1 MPIVIESI
9 ACNIFGDFKVGDNT
23 VYNADVLCDLIHKNE
38 NGIFNK
44 IIVLQVASIMEVA
57 FAQIFYRARNFNIE
71 GVPNISEDDM
81 SSIAD
86 KQIDKLAVIIDNLR
100 KYDILD
106 GMGEGIYNELH
117 KLRKYRNK
125 IHIQSK
131 IDIDGLPRDEPDLFN
146 DELRNWS
153 ISLNWNI
160 MNYLARNYS
169 RPQHIHGY
177 VSPINLPRLE

>member
-1 MPIVIESI
+1 MAIVIEAI
-9 ACNIFGDFKVGDNT
+9 VCNVFGDFKVGDNT
-23 VYNADVLCDLIHKNE
+23 VYNADVLCDLINKNE
-38 NGIFNK
+38 DGVFNK
-44 IIVLQVASIMEVA
+44 IIVMQIASIMEVA

-71 GVPNISEDDM
+71 GVPNISEDDR
-81 SSIAD
+81 SSIAE

-100 KYDILD
+100 KYQILD
-106 GMGEGIYNELH
+106 GMGGGIYDELH

-131 IDIDGLPRDEPDLFN
+131 IDIDGLPRDEVHLFN
-146 DELRNWS
+146 DELRDWS

-160 MNYLARNYS
+160 MNYLAQNYS
-169 RPQHIHGY
+169 RPQHIRGY